1 MRTLI
6 KNGTIVTAIDEFVG
20 DVLIEEEKIVAV
32 GEHINVTADQVV
44 DAEGKYVLPGG
55 VDQHVHYSFEFKGER
70 VRGFETSN
78 AAIAGGTTTVVEF
91 VNQEQGKGMADTIF
105 DMDKNEVSH
114 QAMADYSYHAVVCD
128 PVETTFEE
136 IADLP
141 SRGISTLKLFMAYKG
156 MPFHSDDEA
165 LYKALKA
172 AKEAGVTVMVHCE
185 NADVIDVLQKK
196 LIAEGKT
203 DPYYHAVS
211 RPARVELEATQRV
224 INLAAMAEAPVYIV
238 HVTAK
243 NVMEAIRTA
252 KNDGL
257 PVYGE
262 TCVQYLM
269 LDEDDLTKPNFEG
282 AKYVMSPALR
292 TKADQE
298 ALWEAVDN
306 GWINAISTDHCGFD
320 WESQKHMGVNDFTDI
335 PNGAPGVENR
345 LGILWTYGVNTGK
358 ISKQRFV
365 DLFAT
370 TPAKNMG
377 LDYCKGHIGIGMDA
391 DIVLYDPNGSSII
404 SNENSL
410 HGVDY
415 SSYEGYKQ
423 EGKVDK
429 VFLRGKQVVDDG
441 KFIGEKGDGSFIP
454 GKPYGLCFNET
465 KPTKKLDNSRI

>member
-20 DVLIEEEKIVAV
+20 DVLVEGEKIVAV
-32 GEHINVTADQVV
+32 GEQLDVSAAEVV
-44 DAEGKYVLPGG
+44 DAKGKYVLPGG

-78 AAIAGGTTTVVEF
+78 AAVAGGTTTVVEF

-105 DMDKNEVSH
+105 DMDKKEVVN

-128 PVETTFEE
+128 PVDSTFEE

-141 SRGISTLKLFMAYKG
+141 NRGISTVKLFMAYKG

-165 LYKALKA
+165 LYKALIA

-185 NADVIDVLQKK
+185 NADVIDYLQKK
-196 LIAEGKT
+196 LIYEGKT

-224 INLAAMAEAPVYIV
+224 INLAAMVGAPVYIV

-243 NVMEAIRTA
+243 SVMQAIRSA
-252 KNDGL
+252 KNEGL

-269 LDEDDLTKPNFEG
+269 LDKDDLAKPNFEG

-292 TKADQE
+292 TKGDQE
-298 ALWEAVDN
+298 ALWEAVNN
-306 GWINAISTDHCGFD
+306 GWLNAVSTDHCGFN
-320 WESQKHMGVNDFTDI
+320 WESQKHMGIDDFTNI

-345 LGILWTYGVNTGK
+345 LGVLWTYGVNTGK
-358 ISKQRFV
+358 ISRQRFV

-377 LDYCKGHIGIGMDA
+377 LHHNKGHIGVGMDA
-391 DIVLYDPNGSSII
+391 DIVIYDPDGSSII

-415 SSYEGYKQ
+415 STFEGYKQ

-429 VFLRGKQVVDDG
+429 VFLRGKLVVEDSEYIG
-441 KFIGEKGDGSFIP
+441 KKGDGKFIP
-454 GKPYGLCFNET
+454 GKPFALGFDEVKSTEIN
-465 KPTKKLDNSRI
+465 RV

>member
-20 DVLIEEEKIVAV
+20 DVLVEGEKIVAV
-32 GEHINVTADQVV
+32 GEQLDASADEEV
-44 DAEGKYVLPGG
+44 DAKGKYVLPGG

-78 AAIAGGTTTVVEF
+78 AAVAGGTTTVVEF

-105 DMDKNEVSH
+105 EMDKKEVAY

-128 PVETTFEE
+128 PVDSTFEE

-141 SRGISTLKLFMAYKG
+141 SRGISTVKLFMAYKG

-165 LYKALKA
+165 LYKALIA

-185 NADVIDVLQKK
+185 NADVIDYLQKK
-196 LIAEGKT
+196 LISEGKT
-203 DPYYHAVS
+203 DPYYHEVS

-224 INLAAMAEAPVYIV
+224 INLAAMVGAPVYIV

-243 NVMEAIRTA
+243 SVMEAIRSA
-252 KNDGL
+252 KNEGL

-269 LDEDDLTKPNFEG
+269 LDKDDLAKPNFEG

-298 ALWEAVDN
+298 ALWEAVNN
-306 GWINAISTDHCGFD
+306 GWLNAVSTDHCGFN
-320 WESQKHMGVNDFTDI
+320 WESQKHMGIDDFTNI

-345 LGILWTYGVNTGK
+345 LGLLWTYGVNTGK
-358 ISKQRFV
+358 ISRQRFV

-377 LDYCKGHIGIGMDA
+377 LQHNKGHIGVGMDA
-391 DIVLYDPNGSSII
+391 DIVLYDPNGSSVI

-415 SSYEGYKQ
+415 STFEGYKQ
-423 EGKVDK
+423 EGKVEK
-429 VFLRGKQVVDDG
+429 VFLRGKLVVDDG
-441 KFIGEKGDGSFIP
+441 EYVGKKGDGKFIP
-454 GKPYGLCFNET
+454 GKPFALGFDDVKTT
-465 KPTKKLDNSRI
+465 KEINHM

>member
-6 KNGTIVTAIDEFVG
+6 KNGTIITAIDEFVG
-20 DVLIEEEKIVAV
+20 DVLIEGEKIVAV
-32 GEHINVTADQVV
+32 GTKLDAIADEIV
-44 DAEGKYVLPGG
+44 DAKGKYVLPGG

-78 AAIAGGTTTVVEF
+78 AAVAGGTTTVVEF

-105 DMDKNEVSH
+105 DMDKKEVSN

-128 PVETTFEE
+128 PVDATFEE
-136 IADLP
+136 INDLP
-141 SRGISTLKLFMAYKG
+141 SKGISTVKLFMAYKG

-165 LYKALKA
+165 LYKALKS

-185 NADVIDVLQKK
+185 NADVIDLLQKK
-196 LIAEGKT
+196 MISEGKT

-211 RPARVELEATQRV
+211 RPERVELEATQRV
-224 INLAAMAEAPVYIV
+224 INLAAMVGAPVYIV
-238 HVTAK
+238 HVTAES
-243 NVMEAIRTA
+243 VMESIRSA
-252 KNDGL
+252 KNEGL

-269 LDEDDLTKPNFEG
+269 LDEDDLAKPNFEG

-292 TKADQE
+292 TKSDQE
-298 ALWEAVDN
+298 ALWQAVDN
-306 GWINAISTDHCGFD
+306 GWLNAISTDHCGFD
-320 WESQKHMGVNDFTDI
+320 WKSQKHMGVNDFTNI

-358 ISKQRFV
+358 LSKQRFV

-377 LDYCKGHIGIGMDA
+377 LDHCKGHIGVGMDA
-391 DIVLYDPNGSSII
+391 DIVIYDPNGSSVI

-415 SSYEGYKQ
+415 STFEGYKQ
-423 EGKVDK
+423 DGKVAK
-429 VFLRGKQVVDDG
+429 VFLRGKLVVDEG
-441 KFIGEKGDGSFIP
+441 AFIGEKGDGKFIP
-454 GKPYGLCFNET
+454 GKPFALCFDDVKE
-465 KPTKKLDNSRI
+465 KKELKRI

>member
-6 KNGTIVTAIDEFVG
+6 KNGTIVTAVDEFVG
-20 DVLIEEEKIVAV
+20 DILVEGEKIVAV
-32 GEHINVTADQVV
+32 GAQLDTAADKVV

-78 AAIAGGTTTVVEF
+78 AAVAGGTTTVVEF
-91 VNQEQGKGMADTIF
+91 VNQEQGKGMANTIF
-105 DMDKNEVSH
+105 EMDKKEVAP

-128 PVETTFEE
+128 PVDTTFEE
-136 IADLP
+136 IAELP
-141 SRGISTLKLFMAYKG
+141 SRGISTVKLFMAYKG

-185 NADVIDVLQKK
+185 NADVIDLLQRK
-196 LIAEGKT
+196 LVSEGKT

-224 INLAAMAEAPVYIV
+224 INLAAMVEAPVYIV

-243 NVMEAIRTA
+243 NVMESIRTA
-252 KNDGL
+252 NNDGL

-269 LDEDDLTKPNFEG
+269 LDEDDLAKPNFEG

-298 ALWEAVDN
+298 ALWEAVDK
-306 GWINAISTDHCGFD
+306 GWLNAISTDHCGFD
-320 WESQKHMGVNDFTDI
+320 WESQKHMGVDDFTNI

-358 ISKQRFV
+358 ISRQRFV

-377 LDYCKGHIGIGMDA
+377 LDHCKGHIGVGMDA

-423 EGKVDK
+423 EGRVEK
-429 VFLRGKQVVDDG
+429 VFLRGKLVVDDG
-441 KFIGEKGDGSFIP
+441 AFIGGKGDGKFIA
-454 GKPYGLCFNET
+454 GKPFALCFNET
-465 KPTKKLDNSRI
+465 KPTKELKNV

>member
-6 KNGTIVTAIDEFVG
+6 KNGKIVTAIDEFIG
-20 DVLIEEEKIVAV
+20 DILIEDEKITAV
-32 GEHINVTADQVV
+32 GEKLEATVDEIV
-44 DAEGKYVLPGG
+44 DAKGKYVLPGG
-55 VDQHVHYSFEFKGER
+55 VDQHVHYSFDFKGER

-78 AAIAGGTTTVVEF
+78 AAVAGGTTTVVEF

-128 PVETTFEE
+128 PVDKTFEE

-141 SRGISTLKLFMAYKG
+141 SRGISTVKLFMAYKG
-156 MPFHSDDEA
+156 MPMHSDDEA

-185 NADVIDVLQKK
+185 NADVIDLLQKN
-196 LIAEGKT
+196 LVAEGKT

-224 INLAAMAEAPVYIV
+224 INLAAMVGAPVYIV

-243 NVMEAIRTA
+243 SVMETIRSA
-252 KNDGL
+252 KNEGL

-269 LDEDDLTKPNFEG
+269 LDENDLAKPNFEG

-292 TKADQE
+292 TKDDQE

-306 GWINAISTDHCGFD
+306 GWLNAISTDHCGFD
-320 WESQKHMGVNDFTDI
+320 WESQKHLGIDDFTNI

-345 LGILWTYGVNTGK
+345 LGILWTYGVNSGK
-358 ISKQRFV
+358 LSRQRFV

-377 LDYCKGHIGIGMDA
+377 LDHCKGHIGVGMDA

-415 SSYEGYKQ
+415 SSFEGFKQ

-429 VFLRGKQVVDDG
+429 VFLRGKLMVNDG
-441 KFIGEKGDGSFIP
+441 EFIGEKGDGKFIHGEP
-454 GKPYGLCFNET
+454 FALCFDDMKST
-465 KPTKKLDNSRI
+465 KERKRVSN

>member
-20 DVLIEEEKIVAV
+20 DVLVEGEKIIAV
-32 GEHINVTADQVV
+32 GAQLDTTAEEIV
-44 DAEGKYVLPGG
+44 DAKGKYVLPGG

-78 AAIAGGTTTVVEF
+78 AAVAGGTTTVVEF

-114 QAMADYSYHAVVCD
+114 KAMADYSYHAVVCD
-128 PVETTFEE
+128 PVDKTFEE

-141 SRGISTLKLFMAYKG
+141 RRGISTVKLFMAYKG

-185 NADVIDVLQKK
+185 NADVIDHLQRK
-196 LIAEGKT
+196 LVSEGKT
-203 DPYYHAVS
+203 DPSYHAVS

-224 INLAAMAEAPVYIV
+224 INLAAMVEAPVYIV

-252 KNDGL
+252 KNEGL

-269 LDEDDLTKPNFEG
+269 LDEDDLAKPNFEG

-306 GWINAISTDHCGFD
+306 GWLNAISTDHCGFD
-320 WESQKHMGVNDFTDI
+320 WESQKHMGVDDFTNI

-345 LGILWTYGVNTGK
+345 LAILWTYGVNAGK
-358 ISKQRFV
+358 ISRQRFV

-377 LDYCKGHIGIGMDA
+377 IDHCKGHIGVGMDA

-415 SSYEGYKQ
+415 NTFEGYKQ

-429 VFLRGKQVVDDG
+429 VFLRGKLVVDDG
-441 KFIGEKGDGSFIP
+441 EFIGEKGDGNFIP